1 MLSYKEK
8 YLKYKEKYINFKNTG
23 GTLIEVENCMR
34 DDYYIDDII
43 FTVSKNKIN
52 LEENIRKIKLKK
64 SFTFDDFMTIEEVFN
79 NLNNINS
86 FIAYYKKTLLL
97 QVKIS
102 PHENSVHNTLYTFQ
116 SGVDALPQKNHIDTF
131 FNDKVLNQI
140 KDIKK
145 LLYDEKILDKLRQLK
160 LELERVPVPALE
172 GDIEAKQLQ
181 LSQIFYRKQNIAI
194 LDRYIDLI
202 EKNLLNKEL
211 QKIEDEAS
219 KYMNTLWFELK
230 QSSTN
235 MTVKNENYKNILL
248 KLHET
253 ATLLKFPNILVY
265 HQQKQ
270 KVPLLKFEEIKKL
283 LLDKLIEVND
293 NHSLL
298 RRKVD
303 PEEKITTIEEFNKEH
318 ESFIERKYGATS
330 KLIQDNI
337 NVPNLIESLRWIV
350 FKYYNL
356 LMVKS
361 KDCKPYK
368 DSIIVYEF
376 FDLRTKLLV
385 GVVYFDLNYDMEFS
399 RGYIF
404 EFRTRYSY
412 TNTAGKNVVVIPIIH
427 LYIDFK
433 KISLFEMKSRL
444 FHEFGHAIHTI
455 LSQNNYQDLS
465 PYNMRAEYA
474 EIMSQFFE
482 SYILEK
488 ELLSRFLVIEPI
500 QPKDIPNY
508 DDLPKQALYDDFNFE
523 VYFIDFENKFLDN
536 INYFLSCLLEIN
548 LKVLP
553 KEELEGL
560 NISEYSA
567 TFLQDLKR
575 TYSLPEYVTYKKQI
589 FKDFEQIFK
598 YPIYYV
604 YLFALMI
611 TQQIRAA
618 FGETLFDLVK
628 TNLFIND
635 ILKIGNIFD
644 ISGEIQQFLFKLKQ
658 I

>member
-8 YLKYKEKYINFKNTG
+8 YLKYKKKYINLKKTG

-43 FTVSKNKIN
+43 FTISRNESKLK
-52 LEENIRKIKLKK
+52 ENIRKITSKELI
-64 SFTFDDFMTIEEVFN
+64 TFDDFMTIEEVFN
-79 NLNNINS
+79 ALNNINS
-86 FIAYYKKTLLL
+86 FVAYYKKILLL
-97 QVKIS
+97 KVKIS
-102 PHENSVHNTLYTFQ
+102 PNKKSIHNKLYTFK
-116 SGVDALPQKNHIDTF
+116 SEVPALPDKYHIEKF
-131 FNDKVLNQI
+131 FNENVLNKI
-140 KDIKK
+140 KAIKK
-145 LLYDEKILDKLRQLK
+145 LLYDKKILDKLRQLK
-160 LELERVPVPALE
+160 SKLEKVHAPPLETK
-172 GDIEAKQLQ
+172 IETAQLQ
-181 LSQIFYRKQNIAI
+181 LSQNFCRKQNIAI

-211 QKIEDEAS
+211 QQIEDES
-219 KYMNTLWFELK
+219 SQYMNSLWFELTK
-230 QSSTN
+230 STDTN
-235 MTVKNENYKNILL
+235 LQNENYKKILL

-253 ATLLKFPNILVY
+253 ATHLKFPNILAY

-270 KVPLLKFEEIKKL
+270 KVPLLKFEEIEKL
-283 LLDKLIEVND
+283 LLDKLIEANH

-298 RRKVD
+298 REKVD
-303 PEEKITTIEEFNKEH
+303 PEKKITTIEEFNKEH
-318 ESFIERKYGATS
+318 ESFIERTYGIKS

-376 FDLRTKLLV
+376 FNLTTKSLV
-385 GVVYFDLNYDMEFS
+385 GVVYFDLNYDMGFS
-399 RGYIF
+399 RGYIY

-412 TNTAGKNVVVIPIIH
+412 TNTEGINVVVVPIIH

-433 KISLFEMKSRL
+433 KISLFEMKFRL

-455 LSQNNYQDLS
+455 LSQNNCQELS

-488 ELLSRFLVIEPI
+488 ELLSRFLVAEPI
-500 QPKDIPNY
+500 ESRDIPNY
-508 DDLPKQALYDDFNFE
+508 DDLPKQTLYDDFDFA
-523 VYFIDFENKFLDN
+523 VYFIDFENKFLDS

-548 LKVLP
+548 LKVLS
-553 KEELEGL
+553 KEELERL

-567 TFLQDLKR
+567 QFLQKLKDE
-575 TYSLPEYVTYKKQI
+575 YSLPSYVSYKKQI

-618 FGETLFDLVK
+618 FGETLFDIVK

-644 ISGEIQQFLFKLKQ
+644 ISGEIKQFLFKIKQ
-658 I
+658 IK